1 MFHIL
6 GRIYVPGTVSLD
18 HRVIYFYAVHTENTK
33 SENIQPNGIEYK
45 ISMRKENLVLS
56 FFYHIYTYHY
66 VSNEFKIRYTC
77 TSKYDIFNIIYIQNI
92 CIHVTACTQWFQKK
106 KKRHIAIY
114 KFSPHL
120 STSKGQSSV

>member
-18 HRVIYFYAVHTENTK
+18 HRCCLYAVHTENTK

-56 FFYHIYTYHY
+56 FF
-66 VSNEFKIRYTC
+66 
-77 TSKYDIFNIIYIQNI
+77 IIYIRTIMYPMNSKLGT
-92 CIHVTACTQWFQKK
+92 HVHVNMTYL
-106 KKRHIAIY
+106 ILSIY
-114 KFSPHL
+114 RIYAYM
-120 STSKGQSSV
+120 